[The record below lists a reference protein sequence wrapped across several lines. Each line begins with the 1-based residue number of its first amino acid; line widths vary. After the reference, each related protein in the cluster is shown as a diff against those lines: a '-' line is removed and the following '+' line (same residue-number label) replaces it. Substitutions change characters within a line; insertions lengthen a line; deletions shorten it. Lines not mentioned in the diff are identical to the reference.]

1 MPNPP
6 ARGGRRALIALVA
19 VLLLVGGYYAVMAAV
34 RAHVDDVIQHAVDKP
49 VPEFVVTDRAG
60 RQWTNADLAGKKAV
74 LHFFRSRC
82 HSCDVEAPE
91 IRALEAA
98 LPGDVVLLH
107 VMTDRVMGF
116 DEDLTLAT
124 LANKKFARPVLMADE
139 EFMAAF
145 HTVQWSQVTPITY
158 VVDAAGTVRF
168 GLRGRQTKASV
179 EAALAAA
186 D

>member
-1 MPNPP
+1 MT
-6 ARGGRRALIALVA
+6 AAVILLVA
-19 VLLLVGGYYAVMAAV
+19 GYFGVMAMI

-49 VPEFVVTDRAG
+49 VPAFSLTDRTG
-60 RQWTNADLAGKKAV
+60 RQWTDADLAGRRAL

-91 IRALEAA
+91 IRALEAE
-98 LPGDVVLLH
+98 LPDDVVLLH

-116 DEDLTLAT
+116 DEQLTLAT

-139 EFMAAF
+139 EFMDSF
-145 HTVQWSQVTPITY
+145 HTVKWSQVTPITY
-158 VVDAAGTVRF
+158 VVDAASTVRF
-168 GLRGRQTKASV
+168 GLRGRQTRAAI
-179 EAALAAA
+179 ETALAAA